1 MSLRRN
7 RYLPWVAAA
16 VGVVIGVIAI
26 VIASQVGD
34 APSSA
39 KRTPRIVDAQDVPKP
54 QALTLEEAESGTKP
68 LQADQISLQSGAWVQ
83 VADDT
88 GRLEQQYQACVF
100 PSARLKAVSLKV
112 ML

>member
-39 KRTPRIVDAQDVPKP
+39 KRTPRIAVSYTH
-54 QALTLEEAESGTKP
+54 LTLPTIYS
-68 LQADQISLQSGAWVQ
+68 V
-83 VADDT
+83 
-88 GRLEQQYQACVF
+88 
-100 PSARLKAVSLKV
+100 
-112 ML
+112 